1 MRKLFFLLILCSC
14 VSNALWAQLAS
25 GKCGT
30 NLTWSLSEDYTLT
43 ISGEGEMYY
52 NLSQG
57 TAYVPWYSYK
67 SKIVKVCIGDEV
79 TNIYN
84 YAFSD
89 CKVLETV
96 NIPNS
101 VTTLGNY
108 VFERCSKLSSINS
121 EEGSGI
127 CNIPNTI
134 KTVGKDIFYQCSAI
148 TTVIIPDSWIS
159 IPQRAF
165 AYCTSLTSVV
175 IPTSVTSIGEWSFSS
190 CTSLKEIHTLNVAPP
205 KCNSNSFQS
214 CNINQVMVY
223 VPKGS
228 KEFYTKADVWKDF
241 PCIIEE
247 GESEE
252 VENLKAQIKTLEA
265 LNASLQSE
273 NTTLKTQITTLT
285 TENAALKTELDEY
298 SKKAVYDINGDKKV
312 TITDVT
318 TLIDVIVNQ

>member
-1 MRKLFFLLILCSC
+1 MLCLFMPI
-14 VSNALWAQLAS
+14 VSWAELAS

-52 NLSQG
+52 NLNQG
-57 TAYVPWYSYK
+57 ISHVPWYSYR
-67 SKIVKVCIGDEV
+67 SKIVKVCIGDKV
-79 TNIYN
+79 TSIYD
-84 YAFSD
+84 YAFRESS
-89 CKVLETV
+89 VQTV
-96 NIPNS
+96 IIPNS

-108 VFERCSKLSSINS
+108 VFESCSKLTSVNS

-159 IPQRAF
+159 IPQRTF
-165 AYCTSLTSVV
+165 DYCTSLTSVV

-241 PCIIEE
+241 PCIMEE

-252 VENLKAQIKTLEA
+252 VTNLKSRIEALESENTSLKAQI
-265 LNASLQSE
+265 N
-273 NTTLKTQITTLT
+273 TLT
-285 TENAALKTELDEY
+285 TENAALQTELDEY
-298 SKKAVYDINGDKKV
+298 SKKVVNDINGDNKV
-312 TITDVT
+312 TIADVT
-318 TLIDVIVNQ
+318 TLIDIIVNK